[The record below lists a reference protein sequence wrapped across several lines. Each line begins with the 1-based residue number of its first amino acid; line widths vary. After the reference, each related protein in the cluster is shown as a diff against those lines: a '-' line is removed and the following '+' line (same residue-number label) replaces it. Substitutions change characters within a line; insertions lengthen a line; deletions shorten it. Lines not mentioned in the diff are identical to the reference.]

1 MSRKTIGILIVDDH
15 AIVREGYRAL
25 LAKHEGLMVV
35 GEACDAASAYQ
46 CYKDKR
52 PDVVI
57 MDISM
62 PGRGGID
69 AIKHI
74 REFDTHARVL
84 VFTMHSSGAA
94 YALQAFRAG
103 AKGYVT
109 KSSPPDVLVDAVK
122 AVSDGRI
129 AICPET
135 AQALAVGRV
144 HQERSQLEDLSPR
157 EFEILRMILEAR
169 TTDEIASAFHVS
181 RKTVAN
187 YHYNIKS
194 KLGVSSDIELLHFG
208 LQHGVIAPIAP
219 LLDLEK

>member
-1 MSRKTIGILIVDDH
+1 MNRKTIRVLIVDDH

-25 LAKHEGLMVV
+25 LAKHEGLTVV
-35 GEACDAASAYQ
+35 GEASDAASAYQ
-46 CYKDKR
+46 YYKDQR

-74 REFDTHARVL
+74 REFDAHARVL
-84 VFTMHSSGAA
+84 VFTMHSGAA

-109 KSSPPDVLVDAVK
+109 KSSPPDVLVDAVR

-129 AICPET
+129 AICPEI
-135 AQALAVGRV
+135 AQTLAFGRV

-181 RKTVAN
+181 RSGISPFRSEIGSRDRVEYCVAVRL
-187 YHYNIKS
+187 I
-194 KLGVSSDIELLHFG
+194 G
-208 LQHGVIAPIAP
+208 
-219 LLDLEK
+219 

>member
-1 MSRKTIGILIVDDH
+1 MNRKTIRILIVDDH

-25 LAKHEGLMVV
+25 LAKHEGLTVV
-35 GEACDAASAYQ
+35 GEASDAASAYQ
-46 CYKDKR
+46 YYKDQR

-74 REFDTHARVL
+74 REFDAHARVL
-84 VFTMHSSGAA
+84 VFTMHSGAA

-109 KSSPPDVLVDAVK
+109 KSSPPDVLVDAVNT
-122 AVSDGRI
+122 VSDGRI
-129 AICPET
+129 AISPEIS
-135 AQALAVGRV
+135 QALAFGRV
-144 HQERSQLEDLSPR
+144 HQERSQIEDLSPR

-169 TTDEIASAFHVS
+169 TTEEIASAFHVS

-194 KLGVSSDIELLHFG
+194 KLGVSSDIELLYFG

-219 LLDLEK
+219 LSDLEK

>member
-1 MSRKTIGILIVDDH
+1 MNSKTIRVLIVDDH
-15 AIVREGYRAL
+15 AIVREGYRSL
-25 LAKHEGLMVV
+25 LAKHEGITVV
-35 GEACDAASAYQ
+35 GEASDAASAYQ
-46 CYKDKR
+46 CYKAER

-74 REFDTHARVL
+74 REFDAHARVV
-84 VFTMHSSGAA
+84 VFTMHSGAA

-109 KSSPPDVLVDAVK
+109 KSSSPDVLVDSVK
-122 AVSDGRI
+122 AVFEGRI
-129 AICPET
+129 AICPEI
-135 AQALAVGRV
+135 AQVLAFGRV
-144 HQERSQLEDLSPR
+144 QQEKSQLEDLSPR

-169 TTDEIASAFHVS
+169 TTDEIATAFHVS

-194 KLGVSSDIELLHFG
+194 KLGVSSDIELLYFG
-208 LQHGVIAPIAP
+208 LQQGVIPPVAQ
-219 LLDLEK
+219 LLEPEK

>member
-1 MSRKTIGILIVDDH
+1 MSRKTIRVLIVDDH
-15 AIVREGYRAL
+15 AIVREGYRSL
-25 LAKHEGLMVV
+25 LAKYKWLTVV

-74 REFDTHARVL
+74 REFDAHARVL
-84 VFTMHSSGAA
+84 VFTMHSGPA

-109 KSSPPDVLVDAVK
+109 KSSSPDCLVDPGK
-122 AVSDGRI
+122 GLFDWS
-129 AICPET
+129 
-135 AQALAVGRV
+135 
-144 HQERSQLEDLSPR
+144 
-157 EFEILRMILEAR
+157 
-169 TTDEIASAFHVS
+169 
-181 RKTVAN
+181 
-187 YHYNIKS
+187 
-194 KLGVSSDIELLHFG
+194 LGI
-208 LQHGVIAPIAP
+208 
-219 LLDLEK
+219 